1 MAMPHGGAPLTVLV
15 IDDDPLVRWA
25 VSETLSDAGHV
36 VAEAPDSGGGLRAV
50 VTTARPF
57 DVIFLD
63 FRLPDSNDFT
73 LLAAIRTWAPG
84 SAMVLMTES
93 ATPEMVTDAHRF
105 GVYRV
110 LGRPFDIDELQNVVT
125 AVSDASRSL
134 RGDVYDSTRYQRVP
148 VSVSM
153 DLSRHGNATGTV
165 DIRDLSALP

>member
-1 MAMPHGGAPLTVLV
+1 MPTETTPLTVLL
-15 IDDDPLVRWA
+15 IDDDALIRWA

-36 VAEAPDSGGGLRAV
+36 VAEAPDSAEGLRAV
-50 VTTARPF
+50 VGTARPF
-57 DVIFLD
+57 DVIVLD
-63 FRLPDSNDFT
+63 FPLPDSNDFT

-84 SAMVLMTES
+84 SAVVLTTGS

-110 LGRPFDIDELQNVVT
+110 LGKPFDLAELQNVVT

-134 RGDVYDSTRYQRVP
+134 RGDVDGSTRCQRVP

-153 DLSRHGNATGTV
+153 DSNRNGNATGTMDV
-165 DIRDLSALP
+165 RDLPALP